1 MIKYDTLFFMIL
13 LTLEV

>member
-1 MIKYDTLFFMIL
+1 MIKYDTPFFMIL